1 MSFAVVPLNTQC
13 STPKVLIVQSMV
25 NKETFV
31 VKVSLQ
37 PSPTRELMKPGPIFF
52 LNLSPLTRM
61 FTGQQTKLRYSPPSI
76 RLEL

>member
-13 STPKVLIVQSMV
+13 STPKVLVVQSMV

-37 PSPTRELMKPGPIFF
+37 TPTCELMKPDQIF
-52 LNLSPLTRM
+52 LSIFPLTRKFM
-61 FTGQQTKLRYSPPSI
+61 GQQM
-76 RLEL
+76 